1 MALDDASALET
12 IRRRTLLREG
22 SWCIVDVVESD
33 GTIRRL
39 PVTHPDPAKQ
49 QAAQRLA
56 ERWFP
61 EVPDPAVA
69 KTRPSPNV
77 LARAEHGVGC
87 LIVVPL
93 VARAKVLGRITFVA
107 DDGDVPFSPADI
119 ALASDLADL
128 CALALDNAR
137 QYRQARELG
146 ESAMVDSHAKSEFL
160 GNVSH
165 ELMTPLN
172 AIGGYVSLIEMGL
185 RGPVSP
191 EILMDLER
199 IRRNQVQLL
208 SLVSDILT
216 FARSEMGRL
225 DCRCSDVSVEAMLQD
240 VCDMLDGAAV
250 ERQQR
255 LVHQAGDGNVVMWA
269 DPHRVRQILMNLVMN
284 AIKYAVTDR
293 GPIVL
298 SASSNARTVAIR
310 VADSGPGI
318 PTEKLDA
325 IFDPFVQLADSVAG
339 RGGVGLGLAISREL
353 ARAMNGEL
361 SVESRVDLAPVT
373 TDDSTSSRTEV
384 GTTFTLILP
393 MALGR

>member
-77 LARAEHGVGC
+77 LARAEHGLGC

-107 DDGDVPFSPADI
+107 EDGDASFSPADV

-137 QYRQARELG
+137 QYRQAIELS
-146 ESAMVDSHAKSEFL
+146 ESAKVDSHAKSTFL

-172 AIGGYVSLIEMGL
+172 AIGGYVSLRRRAGRTSGRRSPSHFRWRLAGEL
-185 RGPVSP
+185 AVS
-191 EILMDLER
+191 
-199 IRRNQVQLL
+199 
-208 SLVSDILT
+208 
-216 FARSEMGRL
+216 ARSTPSFTHSCDGLAMACVLDWRL
-225 DCRCSDVSVEAMLQD
+225 REQS
-240 VCDMLDGAAV
+240 
-250 ERQQR
+250 
-255 LVHQAGDGNVVMWA
+255 
-269 DPHRVRQILMNLVMN
+269 
-284 AIKYAVTDR
+284 
-293 GPIVL
+293 GPIGQ
-298 SASSNARTVAIR
+298 S
-310 VADSGPGI
+310 
-318 PTEKLDA
+318 
-325 IFDPFVQLADSVAG
+325 
-339 RGGVGLGLAISREL
+339 
-353 ARAMNGEL
+353 
-361 SVESRVDLAPVT
+361 
-373 TDDSTSSRTEV
+373 
-384 GTTFTLILP
+384 
-393 MALGR
+393 

>member
-1 MALDDASALET
+1 MALDDTSALET
-12 IRRRTLLREG
+12 IRRRTLLRKG

-56 ERWFP
+56 ERWLP
-61 EVPDPAVA
+61 EVPEPAVA
-69 KTRPSPNV
+69 ENRRSPNV
-77 LARAEHGVGC
+77 LPRAEPGLGR

-93 VARAKVLGRITFVA
+93 VARTKVLGRITFVA
-107 DDGDVPFSPADI
+107 DEGDVPFSPADI

-137 QYRQARELG
+137 QYRQARELSA
-146 ESAMVDSHAKSEFL
+146 SAMVDSHAKSEFL

-225 DCRCSDVSVEAMLQD
+225 DCRCSGVSVEAMLQD

-284 AIKYAVTDR
+284 AIKYAIADR

-298 SASSNARTVAIR
+298 SASPNARSVAIH

-318 PTEKLDA
+318 PREKLDA
-325 IFDPFVQLADSVAG
+325 IFDPFVQLADRVAG

-361 SVESRVDLAPVT
+361 SVESKVDLTPVT
-373 TDDSTSSRTEV
+373 TDDSTSSQTEV
-384 GTTFTLILP
+384 GTTFTLTLP